1 MGLFDQVLNALNNSN
16 QDASS
21 GQVASMLST
30 VQQVGDS
37 YGADPATVQSA
48 ISVVGNYVRSALQDT
63 RANEGDDQAQALV
76 NQFSGTY
83 PNPQAVHTLFAP
95 NQVEEMAEAVA
106 QRTGLDT
113 GIVHQMLP
121 ILIPLVMNVLQTGN
135 AQGGNPVLNAFLD
148 ADGDGDVDISD
159 AMQMAGRYLSH

>member
-30 VQQVGDS
+30 VQQVSDS